1 MDNSVGT
8 ANANTAGCVDHSTKC
23 SFWASRGECF
33 ANPGWMMRNCRH
45 SCQACQGGKS
55 SMPTLAYH
63 NALNCLRRKRVG
75 IANVFTLLKDEQ
87 EQTMKIFGTLLMVW
101 NDSRV
106 EWDRKEW
113 GISWLNLVWSQIW
126 TPRLVSIKAPPTRL
140 PSDFSNKAVALHY
153 SGQVYAWTDFNLY
166 TFAAMDYS
174 RFPYDQQT
182 GCFRLGDHRDFTLQF
197 DVAPQAKEMM
207 QKSLEKLRPPGWNV
221 KSSDIYVE
229 KQTQQMIAMDTDATV
244 DVAASVLDICV
255 SLRRD
260 TAYAALIYL
269 APSFATALIT
279 VVSLLVHR
287 QWNKIVLLVTSLA
300 LQLLFINSLESK
312 LPPAS
317 GKTPLFGKPLAIH
330 RASLLHIFKLTVKF
344 CSCNM
349 AVTSLVLL
357 LELFLC
363 SMESVRTA
371 IPPPRWI
378 MLPANRFCHMLP
390 TLLAPPETAN
400 KLTEDARVDNIV
412 DLSSPSTSGNLW
424 MPVIRTARFFAF
436 ASVVIFY
443 VLLFMATFAF

>member
-1 MDNSVGT
+1 IV
-8 ANANTAGCVDHSTKC
+8 
-23 SFWASRGECF
+23 
-33 ANPGWMMRNCRH
+33 CR
-45 SCQACQGGKS
+45 
-55 SMPTLAYH
+55 
-63 NALNCLRRKRVG
+63 
-75 IANVFTLLKDEQ
+75 
-87 EQTMKIFGTLLMVW
+87 
-101 NDSRV
+101 
-106 EWDRKEW
+106 
-113 GISWLNLVWSQIW
+113 
-126 TPRLVSIKAPPTRL
+126 PPTRL

-166 TFAAMDYS
+166 TFVALDYS

-197 DVAPQAKEMM
+197 DIAPQAKEMM
-207 QKSLEKLRPPGWNV
+207 QKSLEKLRPAGWNV

-317 GKTPLFGKPLAIH
+317 GRTPLF
-330 RASLLHIFKLTVKF
+330 VKF

-424 MPVIRTARFFAF
+424 LPVIRTARFFAF
-436 ASVVIFY
+436 ASVVVFY